1 MLIIIARDEAAFAS
15 SVRAIRRMP
24 DAFWQIAAELVGTA
38 EAAIPAPSARNLKA
52 AFIDTTDVFRND
64 TAFEEYQPD

>member
-24 DAFWQIAAELVGTA
+24 DAFWNIAAELVGTA
-38 EAAIPAPSARNLKA
+38 DSLTPARSGQKLKA
-52 AFIDTTDVFRND
+52 AFADVDVFRND